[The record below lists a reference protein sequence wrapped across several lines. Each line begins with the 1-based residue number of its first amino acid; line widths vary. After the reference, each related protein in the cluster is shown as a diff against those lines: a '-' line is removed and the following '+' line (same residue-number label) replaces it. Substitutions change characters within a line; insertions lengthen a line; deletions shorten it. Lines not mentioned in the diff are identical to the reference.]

1 MTSKKTYIAPALHTL
16 AIQPEGL
23 CAGSDPDIHDEY
35 SKSDQLSKRNDGWNS
50 ELWSSMED

>member
-1 MTSKKTYIAPALHTL
+1 MTSKKTYIVPALRTL

-23 CAGSDPDIHDEY
+23 CAGSEPGIHDEK
-35 SKSDQLSKRNDGWNS
+35 SDSDQLSKRNDGWNS